1 MNDFTFEDAME
12 IREFVQEVTVTEYNN
27 DSNKIDYCQTKN
39 GNAIYPLEQSYMKL
53 DNSDKV
59 LAFLWEA
66 SETINNDGLFITRVS
81 KKAASLNKI
90 SANCVY
96 TVTSKSKINGEWI
109 YSTSDE
115 KNVSKTQVK
124 KILDNLKA
132 VGILKEDDIYYYLDV
147 DFERLNK
154 YGYSIVD
161 DNTSK
166 FLSGLNLKDTLK
178 VYTYLLFRFR
188 KFNNFTFTKKN
199 LAELLGY
206 KINKQGKIEM
216 AVSIRLG
223 DMLYLLN
230 KLELIDVDILYKNNP
245 ETGHKYQYFVLKN
258 VSKYNPDDN
267 KFNMKKA
274 TKY

>member
-1 MNDFTFEDAME
+1 MNDFTFEDAIE
-12 IREFVQEVTVTEYNN
+12 IGELLQEDTTIDNT
-27 DSNKIDYCQTKN
+27 SNGKIDYCQTKN
-39 GNAIYPLEQSYMKL
+39 GNAIYPMEQSYMKL

-59 LAFLWEA
+59 LAFLWEV
-66 SETINNDGLFITRVS
+66 SETVSKDDGIFITRAS
-81 KKAASLNKI
+81 KKIASLNKI

-96 TVTSKSKINGEWI
+96 TVTSKSKVDGEWI
-109 YSTSDE
+109 YATSDK

-132 VGILKEDDIYYYLDV
+132 VGILKEDDSYYYLDV

-206 KINKQGKIEM
+206 KINKQGKLEM
-216 AVSIRLG
+216 AVSTRLG

-230 KLELIDVDILYKNNP
+230 KLELIDVEILYKTNP
-245 ETGHKYQYFVLKN
+245 ETGHKYQCFVLKN
-258 VSKYNPDDN
+258 VSKYNPEDN
-267 KFNMKKA
+267 QFNNKKT
-274 TKY
+274 TKR